1 MFSNRYI
8 FIYSSAMVIIVAIAL
23 TIVAVQLKPRQVFNQ
38 KVEKMQNILASVNIE
53 STPKNAEELYK
64 KYIKESLVVDNKGEI
79 KQGINAFEVELQ
91 LENKKKPEERNLAVF
106 VCINDKNEK
115 YYVVPVRGK
124 GLWGPIWGYVS
135 FKENLNTVEGTMF
148 GHKGETPG
156 LGAEIETSIFQ
167 KQFENKSIID
177 DKKEFV
183 SIKVVKG
190 GASKTDIHGVDAI
203 SGGTITSKGLEA
215 MLRDCL
221 KEYIAYFSKIRK

>member
-1 MFSNRYI
+1 
-8 FIYSSAMVIIVAIAL
+8 MVIIVAIAL

-167 KQFENKSIID
+167 KQFENNSIID